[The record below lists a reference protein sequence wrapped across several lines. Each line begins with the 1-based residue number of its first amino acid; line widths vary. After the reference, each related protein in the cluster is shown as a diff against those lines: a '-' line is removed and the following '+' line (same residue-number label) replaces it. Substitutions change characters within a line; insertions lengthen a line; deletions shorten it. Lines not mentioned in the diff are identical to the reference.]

1 MVCWLP
7 WPDRKTTVSRA
18 EVGDT
23 RVALR
28 DRRILSTAV
37 LMALVAAAIGLS
49 ACGRKGALEAPPYA
63 AVETADKTGETPE
76 EAKKPDKPFFLDPL
90 LD

>member
-1 MVCWLP
+1 
-7 WPDRKTTVSRA
+7 
-18 EVGDT
+18 
-23 RVALR
+23 
-28 DRRILSTAV
+28 
-37 LMALVAAAIGLS
+37 MALVAAAIGLS